1 MSVQISR
8 FNRWSWDVIGAGG
21 IRLAMIT
28 EGQYD
33 GRVYYYVSAGRN
45 AEFETFV
52 TFEEAVA
59 YASGR

>member
-1 MSVQISR
+1 MKVQISR

-33 GRVYYYVSAGRN
+33 GRVRYYVSEGN
-45 AEFETFV
+45 AEFETFL
-52 TFEEAVA
+52 TFDEAVA